1 MNASIVGSAS
11 LYKSGT
17 VKFMKVMDN
26 NLNLLEAEEVLKAAK
41 AAAS

>member
-1 MNASIVGSAS
+1 MLAS
-11 LYKSGT
+11 LGRPRVYKSGT

-26 NLNLLEAEEVLKAAK
+26 NLNLLEGEEVLKATK